1 MTGAARVLVV
11 GAGPAGLYAAT
22 ALAAA
27 EVEVD
32 VAERLPTP
40 FGLVRYGVAPDHPK
54 IKSVAGVLSRP
65 FSSPGVRFLGNVEV
79 GVDLTP
85 ADLARHYDAVV
96 YATGAPVGRMA
107 GIEGED
113 LPGSAPAG
121 DFVSWYSGH
130 PDAPDLSPLLASR
143 RVAVIG
149 AGNVALD
156 VVRLLVKDPASLA
169 GTDLPDH
176 VLAALRA
183 SAVTDVHLVARRGP
197 AQVRFTP
204 AELRELGELPGVDV
218 LVAAE
223 DVAGALAE
231 AADGS
236 RADRAN
242 VDILCE
248 WARRAPGGRDRRVW
262 LRFRRRPV
270 RLLGPD
276 RVSGLVVRGERE
288 ELLPVQ
294 GVLHAVGYGAV
305 PLPGLPFDRD
315 SGTVPHVAGRVVD
328 PERGVLPG
336 VYVAGWL
343 KRGATG
349 VIGTNKADAGETAAS
364 LLADLPGLR
373 RAPDRD
379 PGSVT
384 ALLSRRG
391 VPVVTWEG
399 WRRIE
404 REEERLGARQ
414 GRAVAKLAD
423 LPAMLALATRPGGPR
438 G

>member
-1 MTGAARVLVV
+1 VTGAARVLVV
-11 GAGPAGLYAAT
+11 GAGPAGLYATT
-22 ALAAA
+22 ALAGAGA
-27 EVEVD
+27 EVD

-65 FSSPGVRFLGNVEV
+65 FASPGVRFLGNVEV

-85 ADLARHYDAVV
+85 VDLARHYDAVV
-96 YATGAPVGRMA
+96 YATGAPLGRTA
-107 GIEGED
+107 GIAGED

-130 PDAPDLSPLLASR
+130 PDAPDLSSLLTASQ
-143 RVAVIG
+143 VAVIG

-156 VVRLLVKDPASLA
+156 VTRLLVKDPASLA

-183 SAVTDVHLVARRGP
+183 SRVTDVHLLARRGP
-197 AQVRFTP
+197 AQARFTP
-204 AELRELGELPGVDV
+204 SELRELGELPGVDV
-218 LVAAE
+218 LVAAG
-223 DVAGALAE
+223 DVAGARAE
-231 AADGS
+231 AAEGS
-236 RADRAN
+236 RAARTN
-242 VDILCE
+242 VDVLCG
-248 WARRAPGGRDRRVW
+248 WAERAPAGRDRRVR
-262 LRFRRRPV
+262 LRFRCRPV
-270 RLLGPD
+270 RLVGHD

-288 ELLPVQ
+288 ELLPVE
-294 GVLHAVGYGAV
+294 GVLHAVGYGAS

-315 SGTVPHVAGRVVD
+315 TGTVPHVAGRVVD
-328 PERGVLPG
+328 PRRGVVPG
-336 VYVAGWL
+336 VYVTGWL

-349 VIGTNKADAGETAAS
+349 VIGTNKADAGETVAS

-379 PGSVT
+379 ADSVA
-384 ALLSRRG
+384 ALLERRG
-391 VPVVTWEG
+391 VPVVTWDG

-404 REEERLGARQ
+404 RAEERLGARQ

-423 LPAMLALATRPGGPR
+423 LSAMLELAGRPTVR